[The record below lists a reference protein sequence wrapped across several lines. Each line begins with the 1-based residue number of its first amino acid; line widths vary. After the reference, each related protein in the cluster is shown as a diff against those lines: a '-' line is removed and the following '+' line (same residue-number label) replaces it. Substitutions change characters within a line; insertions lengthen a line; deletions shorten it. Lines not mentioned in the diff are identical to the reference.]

1 MTTPSHT
8 EELFQ
13 VSNYLGEHARSDFKK
28 MPEGSV
34 AKVLN
39 GISPEARKS
48 FATQYLAL
56 DHARDAKRNMPF
68 EEKLTDEDIM
78 GGLPETLR
86 KTVDRIDTEQVTN
99 RIHERMGTQQAQ
111 AELNNQPPTLRETIS
126 AAAGDSN
133 E

>member
-1 MTTPSHT
+1 MTAPSRT

-13 VSNYLGEHARSDFKK
+13 VSNYLGEHAKSDFKK

-34 AKVLN
+34 AAVLN
-39 GISPEARKS
+39 GLSPEARKA
-48 FATQYLAL
+48 FATQFVAL

-78 GGLPETLR
+78 GSLPETLR

-99 RIHERMGTQQAQ
+99 RIHERMGTATHQ
-111 AELNNQPPTLRETIS
+111 AELNNAPVSLRETIA
-126 AAAGDSN
+126 AAAGDNN